1 MIRRPP
7 RSTLFPYTTLSDLR
21 RHDVLRAPGRR
32 ALRADQRVHDAP
44 EREDVARRPP
54 AGAAAALDVLHQADQ
69 DERGALR
76 TRGREPETLRVG
88 DRPVALAVNQDQTC
102 TDLAHHAQRRQLV
115 EVALER
121 G

>member
-7 RSTLFPYTTLSDLR
+7 RSTLFPYTTLFRS
-21 RHDVLRAPGRR
+21 
-32 ALRADQRVHDAP
+32 
-44 EREDVARRPP
+44 
-54 AGAAAALDVLHQADQ
+54 AAAALDVLHQADQ

-115 EVALER
+115 EVALRSEER
-121 G
+121 RVGKECRSRWSPYH